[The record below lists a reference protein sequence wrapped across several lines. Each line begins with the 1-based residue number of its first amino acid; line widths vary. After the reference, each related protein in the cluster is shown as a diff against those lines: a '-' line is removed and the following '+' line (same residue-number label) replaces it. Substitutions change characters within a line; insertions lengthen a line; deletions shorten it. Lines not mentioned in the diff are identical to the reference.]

1 MSEESFDVLPFCR
14 YDSGPYWSRT
24 PSLKRGNVCAKF
36 WVLLGIA
43 SAWNEHPATATFPI
57 FMRWTCFF
65 PVFAYR
71 VPEPR
76 FVAETLR
83 VVEG

>member
-1 MSEESFDVLPFCR
+1 M
-14 YDSGPYWSRT
+14 
-24 PSLKRGNVCAKF
+24 
-36 WVLLGIA
+36 LLGIA
-43 SAWNEHPATATFPI
+43 SAWNEHPTTATFPI

-83 VVEG
+83 LVEG